1 MLSQEPTELLI
12 ATGHGIKG
20 RVWSI
25 HLQSHHRA
33 GSSGGLGTGPGEQ
46 HPPALL
52 PKVRRQTG
60 ISSEGQDLEV
70 LEGDRVE
77 LSCEVT
83 PSIINPFKPPVL
95 GGK

>member
-33 GSSGGLGTGPGEQ
+33 GSGGGLGTGPGEP

-77 LSCEVT
+77 LSCEVA
-83 PSIINPFKPPVL
+83 PSINNPFNPPVL

>member
-1 MLSQEPTELLI
+1 MLSQESTELLV
-12 ATGHGIKG
+12 ASGQGVKG

-25 HLQSHHRA
+25 HMQSHHRA
-33 GSSGGLGTGPGEQ
+33 GSSGGLGTGPGELN
-46 HPPALL
+46 PPALL
-52 PKVRRQTG
+52 PKVRRQTA

-77 LSCEVT
+77 FSCEVT
-83 PSIINPFKPPVL
+83 PSIVNPCNPPVL

>member
-1 MLSQEPTELLI
+1 MALTLSQEPTELLI
-12 ATGHGIKG
+12 ATGQSIKG

-33 GSSGGLGTGPGEQ
+33 GSSGGLSTGPGELY
-46 HPPALL
+46 PPALL

-70 LEGDRVE
+70 LEGERVE

-83 PSIINPFKPPVL
+83 PSPNSSVL
-95 GGK
+95 GGG